1 MSSFNCVVFPTKIM
15 LIEKLSYMNSIVW
28 PFVVWYKPDV
38 NAQNGSILMMQD
50 LQLSGGEGPVYR
62 RLADAIADRIASG
75 LLTAGERLP
84 PQREIAQSLGINVTT
99 VTRAFSTLQERGLID
114 ARPGRGMLVAD
125 QKNDAGAGFV
135 SAPSEEAGIVDLS
148 INRPATNAY
157 LDVFTALLPRLAKN
171 RHYDSIQDYHPAEGP
186 LWARTAVAD
195 WLKPVAG
202 DGDPGRVVLTIGAQ
216 HALDCVLS
224 AVTQKSDVIL
234 ADEVTYQG
242 INALCRSH
250 GLDLR
255 GLAMDKGGLRPDAFD
270 AACVQW
276 RPRAVFL
283 VPSLHN
289 PTTITLSETRRREIV
304 EIARRHNVLIIED
317 DVYRPLLNESPPSFA
332 SLEPELTVYIGGFS
346 KCVAPGLRFG
356 FAIGPRFMMG
366 QVAAALRINCWSVNP
381 MAALIAT
388 ILLEEGTA
396 VEVIDAQKAELSQRQ
411 HILIEMLGDFDL
423 QTDVTS
429 THAWLHLPEPWRG
442 ASFARTCLQRGV
454 GVLPGD
460 AFAVGR
466 EPVQHG
472 VRINIGAARSRDD
485 LRRALKIM
493 RELLEAGHLQIPGFV

>member
-1 MSSFNCVVFPTKIM
+1 MI
-15 LIEKLSYMNSIVW
+15 
-28 PFVVWYKPDV
+28 
-38 NAQNGSILMMQD
+38 QD
-50 LQLSGGEGPVYR
+50 LQLSGGDGPVYR
-62 RLADAIADRIASG
+62 RLADAIAARIASG
-75 LLTAGERLP
+75 VLSVGDRLP

-114 ARPGRGMLVAD
+114 ARPGRGMLVAE
-125 QKNDAGAGFV
+125 QKSDGGSGFI
-135 SAPSEEAGIVDLS
+135 SAPSDEAGVVDLS
-148 INRPATNAY
+148 INRPATDAY
-157 LDVFTALLPRLAKN
+157 LDAFTALLPRLAKN
-171 RHYDSIQDYHPAEGP
+171 RHYAAIQDYHPAEGP
-186 LWARTAVAD
+186 VWARSAVAE

-224 AVTQKSDVIL
+224 AVAQKGDVIL

-250 GLDLR
+250 GIELR
-255 GLAMDKGGLRPDAFD
+255 GLAMDKGGIRPDAFE
-270 AACVQW
+270 AACTQW
-276 RPRAVFL
+276 RPRAIFL

-289 PTTITLSETRRREIV
+289 PTTITLTEERRRDIV

-317 DVYRPLLNESPPSFA
+317 DVYRPLLDNPPPSFA
-332 SLEPELTVYIGGFS
+332 SIEPELTVYIGGFS

-356 FAIGPRFMMG
+356 FVIGPRFMMG

-388 ILLEEGTA
+388 VLLEEGTA
-396 VEVIDAQKAELSQRQ
+396 NGIIEAQKHELSQRQ
-411 HILIEMLGDFDL
+411 LILTEMLGGFDL
-423 QTDVTS
+423 QTDSTS
-429 THAWLHLPEPWRG
+429 THAWLRLPEPWRG
-442 ASFARTCLQRGV
+442 AGFARTCLQRGV

-472 VRINIGAARSRDD
+472 VRINIGAARSRED
-485 LRRALKIM
+485 LRRALKTM

>member
-1 MSSFNCVVFPTKIM
+1 MI
-15 LIEKLSYMNSIVW
+15 
-28 PFVVWYKPDV
+28 
-38 NAQNGSILMMQD
+38 QD
-50 LQLSGGEGPVYR
+50 LQLSGGDGPVYR
-62 RLADAIADRIASG
+62 RLADAIAARIASG
-75 LLTAGERLP
+75 VLSVGDRLP

-114 ARPGRGMLVAD
+114 ARPGRGMLVAE
-125 QKNDAGAGFV
+125 QKSDGGSGFI
-135 SAPSEEAGIVDLS
+135 SAPSDEAGVVDLS
-148 INRPATNAY
+148 INRPATDAY
-157 LDVFTALLPRLAKN
+157 LDAFTALLPRLAKN
-171 RHYDSIQDYHPAEGP
+171 RHYAAIQDYHPAEGP
-186 LWARTAVAD
+186 VWARSAVAE

-224 AVTQKSDVIL
+224 AVAQKGDVIL

-250 GLDLR
+250 GIELR
-255 GLAMDKGGLRPDAFD
+255 GLAMDKGGIRPDAFE
-270 AACVQW
+270 AACTQW
-276 RPRAVFL
+276 RPRAIFL

-289 PTTITLSETRRREIV
+289 PTTITLTEERRRDIV

-317 DVYRPLLNESPPSFA
+317 DVYRPLLDNPPPSFA
-332 SLEPELTVYIGGFS
+332 SIEPELTVYIGGFS

-356 FAIGPRFMMG
+356 FVIGPRFMMG

-388 ILLEEGTA
+388 VLLEEGTA
-396 VEVIDAQKAELSQRQ
+396 NGIIEAQKHELSQRQ
-411 HILIEMLGDFDL
+411 LILTEMLGGFDL
-423 QTDVTS
+423 QTNSTS
-429 THAWLHLPEPWRG
+429 THAWLRLPEPWRG
-442 ASFARTCLQRGV
+442 AGFARTCLQRGV

-472 VRINIGAARSRDD
+472 VRINIGAARSRED
-485 LRRALKIM
+485 LRRALKTM

>member
-1 MSSFNCVVFPTKIM
+1 MI
-15 LIEKLSYMNSIVW
+15 
-28 PFVVWYKPDV
+28 
-38 NAQNGSILMMQD
+38 QD
-50 LQLSGGEGPVYR
+50 LQLSSGDGPVYR
-62 RLADAIADRIASG
+62 RLADAIADRISSG
-75 LLTAGERLP
+75 VLSVGDRLP

-114 ARPGRGMLVAD
+114 ARPGRGMLVAE
-125 QKNDAGAGFV
+125 QKTNSGSGFV
-135 SAPSEEAGIVDLS
+135 SAPSDDAGVVDLS
-148 INRPATNAY
+148 INRPATDAY
-157 LDVFTALLPRLAKN
+157 LDAFTALLPRLAKN
-171 RHYDSIQDYHPAEGP
+171 RHYAAIQDYHPAEGP
-186 LWARTAVAD
+186 IWARSAVAE

-224 AVTQKSDVIL
+224 AVAQKGDVIL

-250 GLDLR
+250 GIELR

-270 AACVQW
+270 AACAQW

-289 PTTITLSETRRREIV
+289 PTTITLTEERRRDIV
-304 EIARRHNVLIIED
+304 GIARRHNVLIIED
-317 DVYRPLLNESPPSFA
+317 DVYRPLLNNPPPSFA

-356 FAIGPRFMMG
+356 FVIGPRFMMG

-396 VEVIDAQKAELSQRQ
+396 NSIIEAQKSELLQRQ
-411 HILIEMLGDFDL
+411 LILTEMLGGFDL

-429 THAWLHLPEPWRG
+429 THAWLRLPEPWRG
-442 ASFARTCLQRGV
+442 AGFARTCLQRGV

-472 VRINIGAARSRDD
+472 VRINVGAARSRDD
-485 LRRALKIM
+485 LRRALKTM